1 MINEFQ
7 GNDGNTY
14 SWLDSDTITD
24 GTTSYRLK
32 GFNALETPHV
42 IIDEDN
48 TLRFKQGQRGGR
60 EQTEATKRIA
70 TAGGFTNIIDTGE
83 KDKYG
88 RKLISL
94 QDEYGNELSDTLYQS
109 GLLTVD
115 KYTTE
120 EGLKARQYGELE
132 REAGIKNPYA
142 TIAQEEMPEEPIYMK
157 DTPLLEQ
164 AFGEIPLDENSCA
177 QQVIQIIANQNGL
190 NLSNPD
196 DFREASNILDSG
208 SYDKRS
214 IAFENIKFRSP
225 DRTKEGVAYNQAST
239 AWNQGWGGLA
249 TGWKGFAE
257 LAGVLV
263 DSKDLQDWAGRKVEV
278 AKEDLLN
285 EPRLRSMDYRDIDSV
300 WDGFRFM
307 TNNMA
312 MSAPYLVTLLSGA
325 ILSPV
330 TLGASIP
337 IALGSVGGSYAGQ
350 VWNDIEGPKGQAEA
364 GGAILA
370 GTIMTALDYLGMKGF
385 MKPGEFLTKRGKVL
399 ILQAMMKQVGKD
411 GVKKYATKAAAK
423 KALDNAS
430 RRAIRETID
439 GIGNFALIN
448 VIKPSLMKEMAKGSV
463 RGALYEGVTEA
474 AQEGVGYLAS
484 KSMSE
489 GGLEKNFDMDE
500 FKNLLAQSAVAGSS
514 LGSSFGTA
522 GALFRE
528 GQNRALIAD
537 LAAGDRSKLSE
548 YAQVRE
554 EFKPEKTVT
563 EDGRVVSESINTII
577 EDNKKGVAASQANET
592 YLSEPDYERI
602 NTIPTYGN
610 PQVGLL
616 ENVDLDS
623 ILDSTIQDIER
634 LKAERD
640 STKKGADISGIQG
653 AIKNIEDRI
662 KVIKELNVR
671 DRGTQQDQFDRIKEQ
686 SDLLKQKRSLLESI
700 KNKRPIDVIRR
711 ELNDARIALKALKAE
726 KALRDNGVEPLTL
739 EQAKNIEVSK
749 QTKVKRSN
757 KPDSVASA
765 YRLEGEARKAQEK
778 KDRTTWDKLK
788 NFKKWLPLGYRASS
802 TSVFTPALLRKS
814 KTLRKLASLIGTA
827 LGNIYSGVN
836 ASGAAAIMRSAILQL
851 LNPKG
856 ILKAFNLTDKQSN
869 YAYISKLLRAY
880 MEAKRTN
887 APLTP
892 EMIDNQLA
900 LEQTINNLNTS
911 LQQLYDEEFKM
922 EQMDNAFFKRRVVDK
937 QNPQWL
943 NAGTFDWRKVRKN
956 KDAWLSFMKKNA
968 LAPDGKPYLDAE
980 LDILYN
986 KISNNEDSSDFS
998 MVDGSMWRP
1007 NDFKQK
1013 NGEPLSSLDEFKQF
1027 ANTDIIQNQIKLI
1040 DQTVKYIVYTTYFGR
1055 GGQDLDYM
1063 FKQME
1068 DEGALTPEELQ
1079 EIAMG
1084 VKDIIDS
1091 DTGNFNRI
1099 ESKQLSFWQRKA
1111 SFFSAIIGLPM
1122 SALASVVEYAM
1133 MLYQGPQASTV
1144 RDGIVKA
1151 IKEMIGIIKNIEN
1164 MPQNP
1169 SLQNVPDMPKSNKA
1183 LQRLSMTG
1191 MYDDDAV
1198 AATRLGMGETDIAQ
1212 AWWMKQFFKF
1222 TLIAPQTTFQRANMA
1237 ALAAGVVSDRLRLL
1251 WAVPKNE
1258 DGTVT
1263 YNQKQLA
1270 IYQQLA
1276 DIGLDVD
1283 AMVDLFDKYS
1293 DPEMYDVLYE
1303 ADFSNITDERERAQ
1317 AESDA
1322 RFIQD
1327 QMQIATWYFTN
1338 ERIQNPQ
1345 GFNRPLIFQDPHY
1358 QLFLQFNG
1366 FISNFT
1372 AVIIPRLW
1380 QDYIKNGTPAM
1391 RYNTFALIVFMMALA
1406 GLSQWLKDYIK
1417 FGKSSPYLTDFQLV
1431 QRALMAS
1438 GVLGSGERVL
1448 QAVAPLYKDRN
1459 EGILGR
1465 IFGESIG
1472 GAPFIRNLET
1482 AGKALKGFAEG
1493 DTRRGLGQATK
1504 LIPGVAPF
1512 TPGRRLIN
1520 QIMHGDRLEPY

>member
-7 GNDGNTY
+7 GNDGKTY
-14 SWLDSDTITD
+14 AWLDSDTVTD
-24 GTTSYRLK
+24 GATSYRLK

-42 IIDEDN
+42 FEDEEGN
-48 TLRFKQGQRGGR
+48 LRFKQGQQGGKA
-60 EQTEATKRIA
+60 QTEATKRIA
-70 TAGGFTNIIDTGE
+70 AAGGFTNIVDDGE
-83 KDKYG
+83 EDKFG

-120 EGLKARQYGELE
+120 DGLKARQYGELE
-132 REAGIKNPYA
+132 REAGIANPYA
-142 TIAQEEMPEEPIYMK
+142 SIAQEEMPEKPIYMK
-157 DTPLLEQ
+157 DTPILEQ
-164 AFGEIPLDENSCA
+164 AFGEIPLDENSYA
-177 QQVIQIIANQNGL
+177 QQVIQVIANQNGL

-196 DFREASNILDSG
+196 DMREASKILDSG

-214 IAFENIKFRSP
+214 IAFENLQFRSP
-225 DRTKEGVAYNQAST
+225 DRTKEGVAYNQTST

-257 LAGVLV
+257 IAGVLV
-263 DSKDLQDWAGRKVEV
+263 GSKDLQDWAGRKVEV

-325 ILSPV
+325 VLSPF
-330 TLGASIP
+330 TFGASVP

-350 VWNDIEGPKGQAEA
+350 VFNDIEGPKGRAQAS
-364 GGAILA
+364 GAILA

-385 MKPGEFLTKRGKVL
+385 MRPGEFLTKRGKVQ
-399 ILQAMMKQVGKD
+399 ILQAMMQTGKY
-411 GVKKYATKAAAK
+411 KTKAAAK
-423 KALDNAS
+423 KALNNAS

-439 GIGNFALIN
+439 GIGNFALLN
-448 VIKPSLMKEMAKGSV
+448 VAKPSLMKEMAKGSV
-463 RGALYEGVTEA
+463 RGATFEGVTEA

-522 GALFRE
+522 GALVRE
-528 GQNRALIAD
+528 GQNRSLMAD

-563 EDGRVVSESINTII
+563 EDGRVISENIETII
-577 EDNKKGVAASQANET
+577 EGNKKGVASSQANET
-592 YLSEPDYERI
+592 YLSKPDYERI
-602 NTIPTYGN
+602 DTIPTYGN

-616 ENVDLDS
+616 ENTDIDS
-623 ILDSTIQDIER
+623 ILNSTLQDIER
-634 LKAERD
+634 LKTERD
-640 STKKGADISGIQG
+640 STKQGTNISG
-653 AIKNIEDRI
+653 A
-662 KVIKELNVR
+662 
-671 DRGTQQDQFDRIKEQ
+671 QQ
-686 SDLLKQKRSLLESI
+686 
-700 KNKRPIDVIRR
+700 RPVEAIRR
-711 ELNDARIALKALKAE
+711 ELNDARITLKALNAE
-726 KALRDNGVEPLTL
+726 KALRDSGVEPLTL
-739 EQAKNIEVSK
+739 EQAKNIQVSK
-749 QTKVKRSN
+749 QTKVKPANR
-757 KPDSVASA
+757 PDSVASA

-778 KDRTTWDKLK
+778 RDRTTWDKLK
-788 NFKKWLPLGYRASS
+788 NFKKWLPLGYRAGS

-814 KTLRKLASLIGTA
+814 KTLRKLASLVGTA

-836 ASGAAAIMRSAILQL
+836 ASGYAAILRSMILQT

-856 ILKAFNLTDKQSN
+856 ILKAFNLSDKQSN
-869 YAYISKLLRAY
+869 YNYISTLLRAY
-880 MEAKRTN
+880 MEAKRTG
-887 APLTP
+887 AQLTP
-892 EMIDNQLA
+892 DMINNQLA
-900 LEQTINNLNTS
+900 LEQTIKNLNDS
-911 LQQLYDEEFKM
+911 LQQVYDEEFKM
-922 EQMDNAFFKRRVVDK
+922 EQMDNSFFKRRVVDK

-943 NAGTFDWRKVRKN
+943 NAGTFDWRKVREN
-956 KDAWLSFMKKNA
+956 KEAWLSFMKANA
-968 LAPDGKPYLDAE
+968 LAPDNKPYLDVE
-980 LDILYN
+980 LNILYN
-986 KISNNEDSSDFS
+986 KISNNEDATDFS

-1013 NGEPLSSLDEFKQF
+1013 NGEPLSALEGFKQF
-1027 ANTDIIQNQIKLI
+1027 ANTDIVQNQIKLI
-1040 DQTVKYIVYTTYFGR
+1040 DQSVKYITYTKYFGR

-1068 DEGALTPEELQ
+1068 DEGALTPEEMQ
-1079 EIAMG
+1079 EVAMG
-1084 VKDIIDS
+1084 VKDIIDA
-1091 DTGNFNRI
+1091 DTGNYNRI
-1099 ESKQLSFWQRKA
+1099 ESKELSFWQRKA

-1122 SALASVVEYAM
+1122 SVLASFVEYAM
-1133 MLYQGPQASTV
+1133 LLYQGPQSSTV
-1144 RDGIVKA
+1144 RKGITKA
-1151 IKEMIGIIKNIEN
+1151 IKEMVSIIKNIEN

-1169 SLQNVPDMPKSNKA
+1169 ALQNIPDVPKSNKA
-1183 LQRLSMTG
+1183 VQRLSATG

-1198 AATRLGMGETDIAQ
+1198 AATRLGMGEADIAQ

-1222 TLIAPQTTFQRANMA
+1222 TLIAPQTTFQRAGMA
-1237 ALAAGVVSDRLRLL
+1237 ALASGVVSDRLRLL
-1251 WAVPKNE
+1251 WAARQN
-1258 DGTVT
+1258 DGTVN

-1283 AMVDLFDKYS
+1283 AMIDMFDKYT

-1303 ADFSNITDERERAQ
+1303 ADFSSITDPKEREQ
-1317 AESDA
+1317 AKSDA
-1322 RFIQD
+1322 AFIQD
-1327 QMQIATWYFTN
+1327 QMQVATWYFTN

-1391 RYNTFALIVFMMALA
+1391 RYNTFALIVLMMALA
-1406 GLSQWLKDYIK
+1406 GVSQWLKDYIK

-1438 GVLGSGERVL
+1438 GILGSGERVL

-1459 EGILGR
+1459 EGIIDR

-1472 GAPFIRNLET
+1472 GAPFVRNIET
-1482 AGKALKGFAEG
+1482 AGKSLMAFAEG
-1493 DTRRGLGQATK
+1493 DTRRGVGGLTK
-1504 LIPGVAPF
+1504 LTPGIAPF